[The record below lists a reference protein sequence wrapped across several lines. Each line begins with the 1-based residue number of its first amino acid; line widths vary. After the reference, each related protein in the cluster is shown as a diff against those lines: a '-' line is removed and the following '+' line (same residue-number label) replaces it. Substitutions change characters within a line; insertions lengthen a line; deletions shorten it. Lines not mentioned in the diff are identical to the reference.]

1 VCTLALYFRIFEQYP
16 IVLAANRDEHF
27 DRPTV
32 PPALWEGT
40 PKIIAGRDLRAS
52 GTWLGFNEFGVIA
65 AILNRRIEGSPLPPT
80 VARSRGLLCTQILRA
95 KTLAEAV
102 CGIQQDSSR
111 YNPFTLVFADKD
123 GAYVA
128 YNDEAKIH
136 LEQLQLGLHV
146 FSSAA
151 EFDLHSA
158 KAKRAYSRFAR
169 MLDPASRP
177 AEEPAKWLAPFKEI
191 LSDHSFADGSDNP
204 GDAICVH
211 RESSGTVSSSVVF
224 LTAANRQFISFHCP
238 GPPCRTDFG
247 AALSLALQ

>member
-16 IVLAANRDEHF
+16 LVLAANRDEHF

-32 PPALWEGT
+32 PPALWEGK
-40 PKIIAGRDLRAS
+40 PKIIAGRDLRAG
-52 GTWLGFNEFGVIA
+52 GTWLGFNEFGAVA
-65 AILNRRIEGSPLPPT
+65 AILNRRIDGSPLAPT

-95 KTLAEAV
+95 KTLSEAV
-102 CGIQQDSSR
+102 SAIEEDSSR

-123 GAYVA
+123 AAYVA
-128 YNDEAKIH
+128 YNDEAQIH
-136 LEQLQLGLHV
+136 LERLQPGLHV

-158 KAKRAYSRFAR
+158 KAKRAYSRFVG
-169 MLDPASRP
+169 MLDSASRS
-177 AEEPAKWLAPFKEI
+177 AIEPAKWLAPLKAI

-211 RESSGTVSSSVVF
+211 RESSGTVSSSVIF
-224 LTAANRQFISFHCP
+224 LTAANRQFASFHCP

-247 AALSLALQ
+247 AAVSLALQ